1 MKQIYIL
8 TNEQAEELK
17 FIQRS
22 IVADI
27 DIIEDI
33 LKDESIKITVIESID
48 NILRRIEHHCS
59 NMEDILVSE

>member
-17 FIQRS
+17 FIQTR
-22 IVADI
+22 IVSDI
-27 DIIEDI
+27 NIIEDI
-33 LKDESIKITVIESID
+33 LKDESIRITVREALD
-48 NILRRIEHHCS
+48 NVLRRIESYCS